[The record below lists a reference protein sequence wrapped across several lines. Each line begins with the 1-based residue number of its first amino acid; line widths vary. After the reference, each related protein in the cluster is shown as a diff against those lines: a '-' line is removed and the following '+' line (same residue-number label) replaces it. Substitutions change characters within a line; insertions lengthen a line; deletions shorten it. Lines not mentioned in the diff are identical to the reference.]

1 MSNFTINPRRFQ
13 LLCAPLLTF
22 LNAAILGQRSD
33 WHTRKFS
40 ARQHLLLTL
49 FAHFVHAP
57 SANALLEE
65 LNEVAGPNRERNLR
79 QMLGFEG
86 LEVGTDQPLLL
97 NQSSFS
103 RANAHRSYR
112 LWRYCFG
119 KLWQIAKP
127 QCQSRHLAGL
137 GQLVAVDGSLFDC
150 LGRMMWAAYSTTSHK
165 VRGHFFFDLDGL
177 PDKLVL
183 TDGKGSERQ
192 ILREHLRPN
201 VTFIFD
207 RGYNDYALF
216 AYATKIGAFFVTRPL
231 KNAVFELVLEQVVT
245 PSQMQKGIVCD
256 QNISVEAD
264 GKVTI
269 LRKVSFKDIG
279 ENEWCYLTNRFDL
292 DPLTIVHLYQYR
304 WQIELF
310 FWWIKRHL
318 QLRHWY
324 SECENGVLIQL
335 YAALI
340 AFLLLKLYSLNCG
353 KAEFR
358 QMHIDFVRWCQR
370 HLFEPV
376 QSPDIWAYLHLLNC
390 NSTNVCT

>member
-1 MSNFTINPRRFQ
+1 MSHFTINPRRFQ
-13 LLCAPLLTF
+13 LICAPLLTF
-22 LNAAILGQRSD
+22 LEAAVTGQRSD
-33 WHTRKFS
+33 WHTRKFT
-40 ARQHLLLTL
+40 AKQHLLLTI
-49 FAHFVHAP
+49 FAHFAQAP

-65 LNEVAGPNRERNLR
+65 LNEVVGLKRERNLR
-79 QMLGFEG
+79 QLIGFDQ
-86 LEVGTDQPLLL
+86 LETDTNQLQLL

-103 RANAHRSYR
+103 RANAKRSYR
-112 LWRYCFG
+112 LWHYCFG

-127 QCQSRHLAGL
+127 HCQPRHLAGL
-137 GQLVAVDGSLFDC
+137 GQLVAVDGSLFEC
-150 LGRMMWAAYSTTSHK
+150 LGRMMWATYRTTSNK
-165 VRGHFFFDLDGL
+165 VRGHFFFDLAGL

-183 TDGKGSERQ
+183 TNGKGSERQ
-192 ILREHLRPN
+192 ILREHLRPK

-231 KNAVFELVLEQVVT
+231 SNAVFEVVLERKVAAT
-245 PSQMQKGIVCD
+245 QMQRGVICD
-256 QNISVEAD
+256 QNISLAVE
-264 GKVTI
+264 GELTI
-269 LRKVSFKDIG
+269 LRRVSFRDIEG
-279 ENEWCYLTNRFDL
+279 NEWCYLTNRFDL
-292 DPLTIVHLYQYR
+292 DPLTIVQLYQYR

-340 AFLLLKLYSLNCG
+340 AFVLLKLYSLHCG

-376 QSPDIWAYLHLLNC
+376 QPTEILAYLHLLDSDNE
-390 NSTNVCT
+390 NICT

>member
-1 MSNFTINPRRFQ
+1 MSNFTIKARRFQ
-13 LLCAPLLTF
+13 LICAPLLVF
-22 LNAAILGQRSD
+22 LNAAIEGQRSD

-49 FAHFVHAP
+49 YAHFVQAP

-65 LNEVAGPNRERNLR
+65 LNDVVSLNRERDLR
-79 QMLGFEG
+79 QMLGFDQ
-86 LEVGTDQPLLL
+86 LEAETNQPRLL

-103 RANAHRSYR
+103 RANANRSYR

-127 QCQSRHLAGL
+127 HCQPRHLAGL

-150 LGRMMWAAYSTTSHK
+150 LGRMMWAAYSTTSNK
-165 VRGHFFFDLDGL
+165 VRGHFFFDLAGL

-192 ILREHLRPN
+192 VLREHLRPN

-216 AYATKIGAFFVTRPL
+216 AYASKIAAFFVTRPL
-231 KNAVFELVLEQVVT
+231 KNAAFSVLCTRTINPTESKRGVV
-245 PSQMQKGIVCD
+245 SD
-256 QNISVEAD
+256 QNICVDNAGEPL
-264 GKVTI
+264 I
-269 LRKVSFKDIG
+269 LRRVGFADISG
-279 ENEWCYLTNRFDL
+279 SEWIYLTNRFDL
-292 DPLTIVHLYQYR
+292 DPLTIVQLYQYR

-340 AFLLLKLYSLNCG
+340 AFLLLKLYSLHCG
-353 KAEFR
+353 KAGFR
-358 QMHIDFVRWCQR
+358 QMGIDFVRWCQR

-376 QSPDIWAYLHLLNC
+376 HPPDRAAYLHLLDC
-390 NSTNVCT
+390 NNTNICT